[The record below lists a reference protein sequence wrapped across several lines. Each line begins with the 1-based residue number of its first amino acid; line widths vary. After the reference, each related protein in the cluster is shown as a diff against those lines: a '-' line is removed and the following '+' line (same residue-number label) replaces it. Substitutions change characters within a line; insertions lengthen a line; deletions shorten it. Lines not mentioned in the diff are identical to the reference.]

1 IWSPWEKL
9 GGYCQYGVAA
19 VSRGVNQLDCFVIG
33 SMGKVYCR
41 SWDGSAW
48 KNWKNL
54 GGYSIAGVA
63 AASWGPD
70 RLDVFVAAGDHALH
84 HKWMG

>member
-1 IWSPWEKL
+1 
-9 GGYCQYGVAA
+9 
-19 VSRGVNQLDCFVIG
+19 
-33 SMGKVYCR
+33 MGKVYCR

-70 RLDVFVAAGDHALH
+70 RLDVFVVAGDHALH